1 MTLPAVTRKALL
13 KFLTCIAIA
22 ITALWSENSHALSV
36 DQVRFGIHPDKVRM
50 VVELSQLSDYRVFAL
65 DNPYRLIVDLGRF
78 EWRAGKVVKPGASG
92 IKDIR
97 EGPLQ
102 KGISRIV
109 FDMDGPVSVTSAF
122 MLPRQDEKPDRLVID
137 YHSVDAA
144 DFAANKDRIHGTL
157 TASDISSLTASLTRP
172 DGDNGNEEDTPLPKS
187 KPDRPRE
194 KNTKKPLIVIDPG
207 HGGVDPGAVGVG
219 NVYEKNIVLALAKEL
234 KKELEATGRY
244 KVVMT
249 RDKDVFIKLRDRVK
263 LARDREADLFVSI
276 HADTIHKDDVQ
287 GSSVYTLSKES
298 SDAQTAA
305 LAEKEN
311 KADLIAGIDLSVE
324 DEQVA
329 NILFDFARTE
339 TMNESKFFANT
350 LVEKMQG
357 NGLKLLPNPHRY
369 AGFAVLKAPD
379 IPSILIEAG
388 FMSNKKE
395 VDRLSKPEH
404 RKKLAHSIRIG
415 IDAFFEHLQTNEKS

>member
-1 MTLPAVTRKALL
+1 MNFKIPLSFFALVLAALL
-13 KFLTCIAIA
+13 MLSVAKTY
-22 ITALWSENSHALSV
+22 ALSV
-36 DQVRFGIHPDKVRM
+36 DQVRFGVHPDKIRM
-50 VVELSQLSDYRVFAL
+50 VVELSQVTDYRVFAL
-65 DNPYRLIVDLGRF
+65 DNPYRLVVDIGDF
-78 EWRAGKVVKPGASG
+78 EWRAGKVMKPAGSG

-109 FDMDGPVSVTSAF
+109 FDMDRPMSITSAF

-137 YHSVDAA
+137 YQPVGREEFSR
-144 DFAANKDRIHGTL
+144 NKETIHGTL
-157 TASDISSLTASLTRP
+157 TASDINQIASLNRP
-172 DGDNGNEEDTPLPKS
+172 DEEGTPVPKS
-187 KPDRPRE
+187 KPAKE
-194 KNTKKPLIVIDPG
+194 KTSGAKPLIVIDPG
-207 HGGVDPGAVGVG
+207 HGGVDPGAVGIG

-234 KKELEATGRY
+234 KKELEATQRY
-244 KVVMT
+244 KVIMT
-249 RDKDVFIKLRDRVK
+249 RDKDTFVKLADRVK
-263 LARDREADLFVSI
+263 FARDREADLFVSI

-287 GSSVYTLSKES
+287 GSSIYTLSKQA
-298 SDAQTAA
+298 SDKQTAA

-357 NGLKLLPNPHRY
+357 SGLKLLPNPHRY

-404 RKKLAHSIRIG
+404 RKKIARSIRVG
-415 IDAFFEHLQTNEKS
+415 IDAFFEHLEANEKS

>member
-1 MTLPAVTRKALL
+1 
-13 KFLTCIAIA
+13 
-22 ITALWSENSHALSV
+22 
-36 DQVRFGIHPDKVRM
+36 
-50 VVELSQLSDYRVFAL
+50 
-65 DNPYRLIVDLGRF
+65 
-78 EWRAGKVVKPGASG
+78 
-92 IKDIR
+92 
-97 EGPLQ
+97 
-102 KGISRIV
+102 
-109 FDMDGPVSVTSAF
+109 MDRPMSITSAF

-137 YHSVDAA
+137 YQPVGREEFSR
-144 DFAANKDRIHGTL
+144 NKETIHGTL
-157 TASDISSLTASLTRP
+157 TASDINQIASLNRP
-172 DGDNGNEEDTPLPKS
+172 DEEGTPVPKS
-187 KPDRPRE
+187 KPAKE
-194 KNTKKPLIVIDPG
+194 KTSGTKPLIVIDPG
-207 HGGVDPGAVGVG
+207 HGGVDPGAVGIG
-219 NVYEKNIVLALAKEL
+219 NVYEKNIVLALAREL
-234 KKELEATGRY
+234 KKELEATQRY
-244 KVVMT
+244 KVIMT
-249 RDKDVFIKLRDRVK
+249 RDKDTFVKLADRVK
-263 LARDREADLFVSI
+263 FARDREADLFVSI

-287 GSSVYTLSKES
+287 GSSIYTLSKQA
-298 SDAQTAA
+298 SDKQTAA

-404 RKKLAHSIRIG
+404 RKKIARAIRIG
-415 IDAFFEHLQTNEKS
+415 IDAFFEHLEANEKS